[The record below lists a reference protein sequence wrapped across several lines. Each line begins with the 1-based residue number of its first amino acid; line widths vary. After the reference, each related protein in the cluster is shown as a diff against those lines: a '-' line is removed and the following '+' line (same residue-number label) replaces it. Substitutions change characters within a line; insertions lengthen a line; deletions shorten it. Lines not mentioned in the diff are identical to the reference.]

1 MAIRFIYGRAGTGKS
16 TFCLNQIKKKIE
28 NDKNNKLILLVPEQY
43 TFDTEKKF
51 LETVTEKGFL
61 RGEVISFKRMASVVF
76 EECGGRSNVRMNDS
90 GKNMLIYKIL
100 KENMNNLKYFN
111 RVAKQQGFS
120 HIIGEMITEFKK
132 YNISTEILDLKE
144 EEIKEEDLKNKI
156 DDLKLLYKIFD
167 ESINSKYIDS
177 DDDLTYLAK
186 KLVECDIYDGAEIW
200 LDEFTTFTPQQLEV
214 IKILAKKAKT
224 VNITL
229 CSDTIG
235 IDRDLDYT
243 SVFDAIKNTEYS
255 ILRMMEESNISYMEP
270 INLNKEIPYRF
281 RDKEDLRH
289 LERNFFSYPFKT
301 YKGKEKSLRLYKA
314 NNSYDEIEVIARD
327 ILKRVRDDGYRFRD
341 IAVICRNIENYEK
354 IATVILKEYDIPFF
368 IDKKRE
374 ILNNPLVI
382 VIVSAL
388 EIISSN
394 WSYESVFKYLKSGL
408 LNLEKDYI
416 DRLENY
422 VLANGIKGYKWTR
435 DLYEGVDLE
444 TLSKEDNEMIEVMEE
459 IREPILKLQKSLKSK
474 NKVKDLATKLYE
486 LLLELDVFKILD
498 KWIENFNE
506 LGLQDMIKEYDQVPK
521 MVMDILDQLVEVLG
535 DEDIE
540 LKDFIKLIT
549 AGFEEKEIGVIP
561 MAIDQVNIGDISRV
575 KGREVKVVYL
585 IGVNDG
591 VLPSVNKE
599 EGIISD
605 RERNILKDI
614 GIKLAADSKT
624 KAYEEQF
631 MVYTALTIASEK
643 LMISYPMAD
652 FEGKALRP
660 SIIIPRIKK
669 IFPKVVE
676 ESEIFNV
683 EDKNDKFEKIT
694 APTPTFNELIV
705 ALRQEIE
712 KETIDEYW
720 AEAYKWFEEDEEFK
734 DKSKVIFKGLTYSN
748 LVDNVPK
755 EKIKNLYKTN
765 DKLIFNVSR
774 LEKYAQCPF
783 SYYVEYGLKAK
794 NRKVYEFTAPDLGSF
809 MHDILEGFT
818 NKVKNEKISWSD
830 LNREKC
836 TYIVNELVDR
846 KLENDKN
853 SILNSNKK
861 YKYFADRFKRT
872 ITKSVMVLSE
882 QMRRGQFEIFK
893 NEFAFGG
900 FKDGEAIKIDLPEAK
915 ETVYLVGRVDRIDTL
930 DLDGNTY
937 IKVIDYKSGAKKFS
951 LSDVYHGIQIQLLVY
966 LDALIKNSEYIL
978 EKQAMP
984 GAILYFKIDDPI
996 IKSNKE
1002 LDEDEIK
1009 KSILKELKM
1018 SGLLIKDISVV
1029 KAMDNDIDTYSL
1041 VIPAGLKKDGDFSSK
1056 SSVVTKE
1063 QFDILRKYVN
1073 EKMISLC
1080 EEMLSGEIKLE
1091 PTKNK
1096 DNAFCTYCDYSS
1108 ICQFDTGID
1117 NNKYK
1122 IILKKK
1128 DEKAWNLI
1136 KEVVD
1141 EKEEERGEE

>member
-90 GKNMLIYKIL
+90 GKNMLIYKLL
-100 KENMNNLKYFN
+100 KENMNNLKYFT
-111 RVAKQQGFS
+111 RVSKQQGFS
-120 HIIGEMITEFKK
+120 QIIGKMITEFKK

-255 ILRMMEESNISYMEP
+255 ILRMMEENNISYMEP
-270 INLNKEIPYRF
+270 INLNKEVPYRF
-281 RDKEDLRH
+281 KDKEDLRH
-289 LERNFFSYPFKT
+289 LEKNFFSYPFKT

-422 VLANGIKGYKWTR
+422 VLANGIKGYKWTK

-459 IREPILKLQKSLKSK
+459 IREPILKLQKSLKTK

-486 LLLELDVFKILD
+486 LLLDLEVFKTLD

-591 VLPSVNKE
+591 VLPSANKE

-605 RERNILKDI
+605 RERNILKEI

-676 ESEIFNV
+676 ESEIFNI
-683 EDKNDKFEKIT
+683 EDKNDKFKKIT

-765 DKLIFNVSR
+765 DKFIFNVSR

-783 SYYVEYGLKAK
+783 SYFIEYGLKAK

-853 SILNSNKK
+853 SILNSDKK

-996 IKSNKE
+996 IKSKKE

-1056 SSVVTKE
+1056 SSVVTRE

-1073 EKMISLC
+1073 EKMVSLC

-1108 ICQFDTGID
+1108 ICQFDTGIE

-1128 DEKAWNLI
+1128 DEKAWSLI
-1136 KEVVD
+1136 KEVVE
-1141 EKEEERGEE
+1141 EKEEERGKE

>member
-16 TFCLNQIKKKIE
+16 SFCLNQIKKKIE
-28 NDKNNKLILLVPEQY
+28 NDNGNKLILLVPEQY

-61 RGEVISFKRMASVVF
+61 RGEVISFKRMANVVF
-76 EECGGRSNVRMNDS
+76 EECGGRSKVRMNES
-90 GKNMLIYKIL
+90 GKNILLYKLL
-100 KENMNNLKYFN
+100 KENLNNLKYFN
-111 RVAKQQGFS
+111 RVAKQQGFTQ
-120 HIIGEMITEFKK
+120 IISKMITEFKK
-132 YNISTEILDLKE
+132 YNISTEILELKE
-144 EEIKEEDLKNKI
+144 EEIKEEDLRNKI
-156 DDLKLLYKIFD
+156 EDLKLLYKSFD
-167 ESINSKYIDS
+167 DSISNKYIDA
-177 DDDLTYLAK
+177 DDDLTFLAK

-235 IDRDLDYT
+235 VNRNLDYT
-243 SVFDAIKNTEYS
+243 TVFEAIKNTEYS
-255 ILRMMEESNISYMEP
+255 IIRMMEDNNISYMEP
-270 INLNKEIPYRF
+270 INLNKEVPYRF
-281 RDKEDLRH
+281 REKEDLRH
-289 LERNFFSYPFKT
+289 LEKNFFSYPFKT
-301 YKGKEKSLRLYKA
+301 YTGGEKSIRLYKA
-314 NNSYDEIEVIARD
+314 NNSYNEIEVIARD

-354 IATVILKEYDIPFF
+354 IATVVLKDYDIPFF

-382 VIVSAL
+382 LIISSL

-408 LNLEKDYI
+408 LNVEKDYI

-422 VLANGIKGYKWTR
+422 VLENGIKGFKWTK
-435 DLYEGVDLE
+435 DLYEGLNLEAIDKKDL
-444 TLSKEDNEMIEVMEE
+444 EMIEIMEE
-459 IREPILKLQKSLKSK
+459 VRDPILKLQKSLKAK
-474 NKVKDLATKLYE
+474 NKVEDMAVKLYE
-486 LLLELDVFKILD
+486 LLLDLEVFGTLD

-535 DEDIE
+535 DEKIE
-540 LKDFIKLIT
+540 LKDFIKLLI

-591 VLPSVNKE
+591 VLPSANKE

-605 RERNILKDI
+605 RERGLLKEI
-614 GIKLAADSKT
+614 GIKLAAESKA
-624 KAYEEQF
+624 KIHEEQF
-631 MVYTALTIASEK
+631 IVYTALTIASEK

-652 FEGKALRP
+652 FEGKALRA
-660 SIIIPRIKK
+660 SIVIPRIKK
-669 IFPKVVE
+669 IFPKVLE
-676 ESEIFNV
+676 ESEIFNI
-683 EDKNDKFEKIT
+683 EDKSDKFKKIT
-694 APTPTFNELIV
+694 APTPTFNELIG
-705 ALRQEIE
+705 ALRLEIE
-712 KETIDEYW
+712 KESIDTYW
-720 AEAYKWFEEDEEFK
+720 AEAYKWFEKNEEFK
-734 DKSKVIFKGLTYSN
+734 NKSKIIFKGLTYTN
-748 LVDNVPK
+748 LVGKVPK
-755 EKIKNLYKTN
+755 EKIKSLYKSN
-765 DKLIFNVSR
+765 DKFIFNVSR
-774 LEKYAQCPF
+774 IERYAQCPF

-836 TYIVNELVDR
+836 SNIVNELVDK
-846 KLENDKN
+846 KLDGDKN

-882 QMRRGQFEIFK
+882 QMRKGQFEIFK
-893 NEFAFGG
+893 NEFSFGG
-900 FKDGEAIKIDLPEAK
+900 FKDGESIKINLPESK
-915 ETVYLVGRVDRIDTL
+915 EDIYLVGRVDRIDTL

-951 LSDVYHGIQIQLLVY
+951 LSDVYYGIQIQLLVY
-966 LDALIKNSEYIL
+966 LDALIKNSEQIL
-978 EKQAMP
+978 HKQALP

-996 IKSNKE
+996 IKSKKE
-1002 LDEDEIK
+1002 LDEEEIK
-1009 KSILKELKM
+1009 NNILKELKM

-1029 KAMDNDIDTYSL
+1029 KAMDNDIASYSL
-1041 VIPAGLKKDGDFSSK
+1041 IIPAGLKKDGDFSSK
-1056 SSVVTKE
+1056 SSVVTRE
-1063 QFDILRKYVN
+1063 QFDILREYVN
-1073 EKMISLC
+1073 EKMVSLC
-1080 EEMLSGEIKLE
+1080 EEMLSGDIKLE

-1096 DNAFCTYCDYSS
+1096 DQVTCNYCDYSS
-1108 ICQFDTGID
+1108 ICQFDTGIE

-1122 IILKKK
+1122 IVFKKK
-1128 DEKAWNLI
+1128 DEKAWSLI
-1136 KEVVD
+1136 EESVKNKED
-1141 EKEEERGEE
+1141 KRGEE